1 MLLRNSWFF
10 AKKGSVSK
18 TFPTQPLSFDTDVD
32 YRWHENVQWCNR
44 LGNWSRRIS
53 LNRHKQRRG
62 YLRKIAEF
70 VYDLVCLRYYLWINY
85 SCFYIVQHRR
95 EVYKWKPCLT
105 TCHIFIVLTKYD
117 SVLSH
122 IFVLPV
128 GRWVCVAI
136 YALVYWDRDSN
147 FILLWFIQTY
157 CTWIRLN
164 MKDTRVKWG
173 LSIWPHRNKMYKHKG
188 VKVTTMSHHCDSS

>member
-32 YRWHENVQWCNR
+32 YRWHENVQWCTF

-70 VYDLVCLRYYLWINY
+70 VYDLVCLRYYLWITAASTPCNIKEKFT
-85 SCFYIVQHRR
+85 SESHVWQHVIFLLFWQSTIVC
-95 EVYKWKPCLT
+95 YLT
-105 TCHIFIVLTKYD
+105 SLSYL
-117 SVLSH
+117 SVDES
-122 IFVLPV
+122 V
-128 GRWVCVAI
+128 
-136 YALVYWDRDSN
+136 
-147 FILLWFIQTY
+147 
-157 CTWIRLN
+157 
-164 MKDTRVKWG
+164 
-173 LSIWPHRNKMYKHKG
+173 
-188 VKVTTMSHHCDSS
+188 